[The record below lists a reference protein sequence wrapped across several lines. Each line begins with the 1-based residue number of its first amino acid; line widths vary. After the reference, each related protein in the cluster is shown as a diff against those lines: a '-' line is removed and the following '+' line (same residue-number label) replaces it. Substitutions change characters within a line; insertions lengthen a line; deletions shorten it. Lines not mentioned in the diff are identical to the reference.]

1 MNKYNAIC
9 FVLILGAC
17 STILERESGICLEW
31 RTVEVT
37 REKFL
42 PYPMTGTMEITETRT
57 YCVAREEEDDKSIT
71 RLQYTNS

>member
-1 MNKYNAIC
+1 MNRYNVIT

-17 STILERESGICLEW
+17 SAILEEESGRCLEW

-42 PYPMTGTMEITETRT
+42 PYPMTGTMEVTETRT
-57 YCVAREEEDDKSIT
+57 YCVAREQEDDKSIT
-71 RLQYTNS
+71 RLQHTNS